1 MKQFLI
7 SSVSVFMWN
16 RTLTGMALAVALAAS
31 PLRSFGTTV
40 QAPEFDQLVAQA
52 DYVVRATVKSID
64 SAWREKDGHRF
75 IASRVT
81 LDVKEVI
88 RGTPPSPLVLD
99 MVGGTVGDDTL
110 TVEGAPKF
118 HVGDENILFVHGN
131 GTVFYPLV
139 AVMHGVYPI
148 FRDRQTGREYALRS
162 NGMPLYSEND
172 VSLPMTKLSAVK
184 VQNPSAQPM
193 TASEFAAKIRAARP
207 GETRTQIE
215 R

>member
-7 SSVSVFMWN
+7 FNVSVSMSH
-16 RTLTGMALAVALAAS
+16 RTLAGLVLAAALTVF
-31 PLRSFGTTV
+31 PLRSIATTV
-40 QAPEFDQLVAQA
+40 QAPEFDQLVAQS

-64 SAWREKDGHRF
+64 SEWREKDGHRF

-131 GTVFYPLV
+131 GSVFYPLV
-139 AVMHGVYPI
+139 AIMHGVYPI
-148 FRDRQTGREYALRS
+148 FRDAQTGREYALRS

-172 VSLPMTKLSAVK
+172 VSLPMTQLSAVK
-184 VQNPSAQPM
+184 TQNPSAQPM
-193 TASEFAAKIRAARP
+193 TASEFVAKIRAARP
-207 GETRTQIE
+207 GETRSQIE